1 MIIQLYMYYV
11 LLTVINMYRF
21 IHPPTFAPTYN
32 PYLPM
37 NLHTPIHL
45 SIYLSVWDGKCPEVQ
60 S

>member
-1 MIIQLYMYYV
+1 MYYV